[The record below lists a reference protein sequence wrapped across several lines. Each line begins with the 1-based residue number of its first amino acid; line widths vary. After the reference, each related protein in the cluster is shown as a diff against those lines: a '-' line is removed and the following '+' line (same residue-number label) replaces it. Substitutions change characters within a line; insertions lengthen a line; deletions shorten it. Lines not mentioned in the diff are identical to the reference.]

1 MRIKKTAQER
11 KGIQPVV
18 RMGIC
23 EETGKAGKEEIAEM
37 VQRKE
42 VKAGDTVSF
51 QVLAELPEGCG
62 EVETMLWDFE
72 GSDEFTPG
80 GKITGTDGGRVRIEN
95 SHTFTRTGTHFPVV
109 KVAVN
114 RKPGDEFTRIYN
126 QARVRVIVEE

>member
-1 MRIKKTAQER
+1 MIDLENGVFLEQVEDLSVR
-11 KGIQPVV
+11 KRWPDV
-18 RMGIC
+18 RDMLTLL
-23 EETGKAGKEEIAEM
+23 EPADIA
-37 VQRKE
+37 
-42 VKAGDTVSF
+42 A
-51 QVLAELPEGCG
+51 VLAELPEGCG